1 MNGLQE
7 LGKAK
12 REGKNRVHLAH
23 PVFSVFPILFSHFVF
38 MIMYTKIFSLKL
50 LLPALWSKTSSSPE

>member
-7 LGKAK
+7 LRKAK
-12 REGKNRVHLAH
+12 TEGKNRVHLAH
-23 PVFSVFPILFSHFVF
+23 PVFPILFSHFVF

-50 LLPALWSKTSSSPE
+50 LLPAIWSKTSSSPE